1 MICVQCQQEQNDLET
16 NMAKLPAQYLLC
28 RLPNGIYCM
37 VDAMATTAIPDQK
50 QLALVL
56 KKVSGSE
63 APNALGAV
71 LKTIEILAKGASCES

>member
-1 MICVQCQQEQNDLET
+1 MICAQCQEQNDLET

-63 APNALGAV
+63 APKALDAV
-71 LKTIEILAKGASCES
+71 LKTIEIITRRTACES